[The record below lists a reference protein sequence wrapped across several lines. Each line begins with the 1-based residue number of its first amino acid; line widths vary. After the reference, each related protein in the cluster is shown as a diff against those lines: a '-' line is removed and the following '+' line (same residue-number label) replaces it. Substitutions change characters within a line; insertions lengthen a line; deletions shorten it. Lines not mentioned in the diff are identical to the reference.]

1 MFYKLNALM
10 LAVVFLSSCSNIVQL
25 KKEAHNQIR
34 SVENIIVIEQDNL
47 YVTVTSFYN
56 GGGGAIG
63 ALIASSID
71 SSRQSSATEK
81 AQPIIKEL
89 DDYNFKNVFLTAI
102 KDKINKT
109 HLPYKMSNQVESIN
123 SASNKRI
130 HLLKTNSDALLVSNI
145 DYALNAG
152 NLIISARV
160 SLYPKA
166 TNLKKFMKNSKNE
179 NTFDMT
185 DIDNTIYNKNFTFT
199 KQSISVGNIKNSLNE
214 GAKNI
219 SEQIIDDLSH
229 PI

>member
-1 MFYKLNALM
+1 
-10 LAVVFLSSCSNIVQL
+10 
-25 KKEAHNQIR
+25 
-34 SVENIIVIEQDNL
+34 
-47 YVTVTSFYN
+47 
-56 GGGGAIG
+56 
-63 ALIASSID
+63 
-71 SSRQSSATEK
+71 
-81 AQPIIKEL
+81 
-89 DDYNFKNVFLTAI
+89 
-102 KDKINKT
+102 
-109 HLPYKMSNQVESIN
+109 MSNQVESIN

-166 TNLKKFMKNSKNE
+166 TNLKKFMKNSKDE

-199 KQSISVGNIKNSLNE
+199 KQSISVSNIKNSLNE